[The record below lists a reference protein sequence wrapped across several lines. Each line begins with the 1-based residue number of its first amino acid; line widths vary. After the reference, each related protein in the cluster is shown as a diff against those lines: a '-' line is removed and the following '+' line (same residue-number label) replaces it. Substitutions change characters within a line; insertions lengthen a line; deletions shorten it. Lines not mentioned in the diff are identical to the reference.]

1 MTSRRSRGAAADSH
15 TPAAT
20 VRAGA
25 EGEWLV
31 ELSGQWLLDLPP
43 ADRTGIAPPDWS
55 GIRTLR
61 FRCDRLE
68 RWDSTL
74 IVLLLTLTDRAE
86 AEGVAVD
93 MSDLPE
99 GARGLLALAR
109 AVPEQTAARSTPAR
123 QGLLARVGN
132 QTLGAL
138 EKSVAVTAFIGELI
152 LSCGRLLVGRARF
165 RSADLWLFIQRCGIG
180 ALGIVS
186 LISLLVGLILAF
198 VGSVQLALFGAQ
210 IYVANAVAIGM
221 LREMGALMTAVIMA
235 GRTGAAYAAQLGS
248 MQVNEEIDALRTLGV
263 SPVDF
268 LVLPRVLALT
278 LMIPLLTIYAN
289 ALGILGGMVVGIT
302 LFDIP
307 PIQYLNQTRDGL
319 YLSDLLVGLFM
330 SVVFGIIIG
339 IAGCWHGLNSGRS
352 SAAVGEAATA
362 AVVTSIVAIV
372 VANSIITIVTTQLG
386 I

>member
-1 MTSRRSRGAAADSH
+1 M
-15 TPAAT
+15 
-20 VRAGA
+20 
-25 EGEWLV
+25 
-31 ELSGQWLLDLPP
+31 
-43 ADRTGIAPPDWS
+43 APPDWS
-55 GIRTLR
+55 AVRTLR
-61 FRCDRLE
+61 LRCDRLE

-74 IVLLLTLTDRAE
+74 IVALLALVDQARAH
-86 AEGVAVD
+86 GVAVD
-93 MSDLPE
+93 LGALPD
-99 GARGLLALAR
+99 GARGLLALAL
-109 AVPEQTAARSTPAR
+109 AVPEPTATHHPPRAGGPV
-123 QGLLARVGN
+123 ARVGER
-132 QTLGAL
+132 TLAAL
-138 EKSVAVTAFIGELI
+138 ARLVTVTGFIGELV
-152 LSCGRLLVGRARF
+152 LSLGRLLAGRARF
-165 RSADLWLFIQRCGIG
+165 RGDDLWLFIQRCGIG

-210 IYVANAVAIGM
+210 VYVANAVAIGM

-289 ALGILGGMVVGIT
+289 ALGILGGMLVGVT

-307 PIQYLNQTRDGL
+307 PIQYLSQTRDGV
-319 YLSDLLVGLFM
+319 YLADLLVGLFM
-330 SVVFGIIIG
+330 SLVFGIIIG

-362 AVVTSIVAIV
+362 AVVSSIVAIV
-372 VANSIITIVTTQLG
+372 VANSIITVVTTRLG

>member
-1 MTSRRSRGAAADSH
+1 MTTGRSSAGRDTGR
-15 TPAAT
+15 PPT
-20 VRAGA
+20 VTARAGP

-31 ELSGQWLLDLPP
+31 ELSGQWVLDLPP
-43 ADRTGIAPPDWS
+43 ADRKGIAPPDWS
-55 GIRTLR
+55 AIRTLR
-61 FRCDRLE
+61 LRCEGLDL
-68 RWDSTL
+68 WDSTL
-74 IVLLLTLTDRAE
+74 IVLLLALVDQAE
-86 AEGVAVD
+86 SNGVEVD
-93 MSDLPE
+93 LSGLPE
-99 GARGLLALAR
+99 GARGLLALAK
-109 AVPEQTAARSTPAR
+109 AVPERTSAHREPTTT
-123 QGLLARVGN
+123 GMVARVGT
-132 QTLGAL
+132 QTLAVVDT
-138 EKSVAVTAFIGELI
+138 SVTVLGFIGELVMAF
-152 LSCGRLLVGRARF
+152 GRLLMGQARF
-165 RSADLWLFIQRCGIG
+165 RGADLWLFIQRCGIG

-307 PIQYLNQTRDGL
+307 PVQYLNQTRDGV

-339 IAGCWHGLNSGRS
+339 IAGCWQGLNSGRS

>member
-1 MTSRRSRGAAADSH
+1 MTTGRATTRQSAPRAPSVRARQDADGAWVVTLAGHWVIDLPLADRSGAAPADWS
-15 TPAAT
+15 T
-20 VRAGA
+20 VRA
-25 EGEWLV
+25 
-31 ELSGQWLLDLPP
+31 
-43 ADRTGIAPPDWS
+43 
-55 GIRTLR
+55 LR
-61 FRCDRLE
+61 FRCDQLAL
-68 RWDSTL
+68 WDSTL
-74 IVLLLTLTDRAE
+74 IVLLLTLVDTAE
-86 AEGVAVD
+86 AQGVPVD
-93 MSDLPE
+93 QSGLPE

-109 AVPEQTAARSTPAR
+109 AVPERTGARREQPS
-123 QGLLARVGN
+123 QGLVTRVGE
-132 QTLGAL
+132 QTL
-138 EKSVAVTAFIGELI
+138 AVTRRTLTVLGFIGELVMAF
-152 LSCGRLLVGRARF
+152 GRLLTGRVRF
-165 RSADLWLFIQRCGIG
+165 RGADLWLFIQRCGIG

-210 IYVANAVAIGM
+210 VYVANAVAIGM

-289 ALGILGGMVVGIT
+289 ALGMLGGMVVGIS

-307 PIQYLNQTRDGL
+307 PVQYLNQTRDAV

-330 SVVFGIIIG
+330 SVVFGVIIG
-339 IAGCWHGLNSGRS
+339 IAGCWHGLTSGRS
-352 SAAVGEAATA
+352 SAAVGEAATS

-372 VANSIITIVTTQLG
+372 IANSIITIVTTELG